1 MAGEFQAMKKLLGYI
16 HYLIFAWAL
25 WSAWTLYE
33 AHVLKMEELEG
44 SLPPIQ
50 NNLAKSKRQLAS
62 LKKYYKDVE
71 AAKERI
77 DMVAKQVEE
86 LQKQFPNEISDTQ
99 NLHFFSEMA
108 RTLNMRDVY
117 LNPDREDIHGFYVTK
132 EYVLKASGTFLQF
145 LVFLEKLEQEQK
157 LYNIK
162 TIQLDETGKN
172 QKGRYQLINGEIRIL
187 AYRYNTGYK
196 EDRGYEQI
204 ESELQK
210 MEEEEARA
218 KRKSRPAP
226 APGSGGGD
234 GE

>member
-1 MAGEFQAMKKLLGYI
+1 MKKILNYI
-16 HYLIFAWAL
+16 HFLLIGWAL
-25 WSAWTLYE
+25 WSAWDQYEQHTLR
-33 AHVLKMEELEG
+33 LEELEG
-44 SLPPIQ
+44 ALPPIQ
-50 NNLAKSKRQLAS
+50 ANLAKSKRQLTS

-77 DMVAKQVEE
+77 DTVAKQVEE
-86 LQKQFPNEISDTQ
+86 LQKQLPNEISDTQ

-117 LNPDREDIHGFYVTK
+117 LNPDREDIHGFYITK
-132 EYVLKASGTFLQF
+132 EYLLKASGTYLQF

-162 TIQLDETGKN
+162 TLQLTETGKN

-196 EDRGYEQI
+196 EDRGFDKI
-204 ESELQK
+204 ETEIQQ
-210 MEEEEARA
+210 MEEEESRN
-218 KRKSRPAP
+218 KRKARPAAGA
-226 APGSGGGD
+226 APSAGG
-234 GE
+234 EE

>member
-1 MAGEFQAMKKLLGYI
+1 MKKILGYV
-16 HYLIFAWAL
+16 HFLLIGWAL
-25 WSAWTLYE
+25 WSAWTVYE
-33 AHVLKMEELEG
+33 QHLLKMEELEG
-44 SLPPIQ
+44 ALPPIEA
-50 NNLAKSKRQLAS
+50 NIAKSKRQLVS

-77 DMVAKQVEE
+77 DLVAKQVED
-86 LQKQFPNEISDTQ
+86 LQKQLPNEISDTQ
-99 NLHFFSEMA
+99 NLHFFSELA

-117 LNPDREDIHGFYVTK
+117 LNPDREDIHGFYITK

-162 TIQLDETGKN
+162 TLQLTETGKN

-196 EDRGYEQI
+196 EDRGFDQI
-204 ESELQK
+204 ETEIEQ
-210 MEEEEARA
+210 MAEEE
-218 KRKSRPAP
+218 KKSKHKARPAAS
-226 APGSGGGD
+226 APRAGGD
-234 GE
+234 E